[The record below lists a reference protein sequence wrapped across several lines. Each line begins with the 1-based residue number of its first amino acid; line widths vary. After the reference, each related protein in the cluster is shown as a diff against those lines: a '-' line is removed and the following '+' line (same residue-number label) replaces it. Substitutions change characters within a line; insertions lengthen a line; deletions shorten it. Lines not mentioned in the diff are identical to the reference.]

1 MSTEVKVPTLP
12 ESVSDATVAKWHK
25 KAGDSVKRDENLVD
39 LETDKVVLEVPAPA
53 DGVLESIAAE
63 EGETV
68 NADDVLGKIA
78 EGESGDDSSDDS
90 ESESES
96 DDDKERKKKSSNGEK
111 SEDDEKSKG
120 KDKEKEKEKE
130 KDKDKDKDKDK
141 EKPDDKKES
150 ADKDG
155 KSSQKQDKKDS
166 GDGGKTSHEAPDGAD
181 KLAPSV
187 RKLVTEHGIDPN
199 EIEGSG
205 RDGRIT
211 KTDVLRHIGTSGE
224 TGGARPEERVKM
236 SRLRQRVSERMKEA
250 QNTAAILTSF
260 NEVDLHEVMQ
270 IRSRYKD
277 AFQKRHGVKLGL
289 MSFFVKACCEALDK
303 HPVVNASVD
312 GDEIVYHGYQDI
324 GIAVSTDRGLMV
336 PILRNAGHMGLAQI
350 ESQINEYAEK
360 ARSGKIQ
367 LEDLQGGTFS
377 ITNGGVFGSL
387 LSTPLLNPPQ
397 SAILGMHT
405 IKQRPVAIDG
415 EIVVRP
421 MMYIALSYDHRI
433 IDGKDAVQFLVA
445 VKEALEDPAR
455 MLLGL

>member
-53 DGVLESIAAE
+53 DGVLESIEAE

-78 EGESGDDSSDDS
+78 EGESGEDS
-90 ESESES
+90 ESE
-96 DDDKERKKKSSNGEK
+96 D
-111 SEDDEKSKG
+111 ED
-120 KDKEKEKEKE
+120 EKEKE
-130 KDKDKDKDKDK
+130 DK
-141 EKPDDKKES
+141 EKGDQEGEEGEEEKEEKEEKDDDEAEKKKEKESSEKAEKKES
-150 ADKDG
+150 
-155 KSSQKQDKKDS
+155 
-166 GDGGKTSHEAPDGAD
+166 GDGKTSHEAPEGAD
-181 KLAPSV
+181 KLAPAV
-187 RKLVTEHGIDPN
+187 RKLVTEHGIDPS
-199 EIEGSG
+199 EIEGTG
-205 RDGRIT
+205 RSGRIT
-211 KTDVLRHIGTSGE
+211 KADVLRHIGTSGE
-224 TGGARPEERVKM
+224 AGGARPEERVKM

-260 NEVDLHEVMQ
+260 NEVDLHEVVQ
-270 IRSRYKD
+270 IRNRYKD
-277 AFQKRHGVKLGL
+277 AFQKRHGVKLGF

-312 GDEIVYHGYQDI
+312 GDEIVYHGYQDV

-336 PILRNAGHMGLAQI
+336 PVLRNAGNMGLAQI
-350 ESQINEYAEK
+350 EAQIAEYAEK
-360 ARSGKIQ
+360 ARAGKIQ

-405 IKQRPVAIDG
+405 IKERPVAIDG